1 MDWDLK
7 TAYCQQFGKPAKA
20 VPSGRSVQLLFTDKD
35 AVFVSAVVSLKC
47 QLDTTESHLGRG
59 FSEALSRLGWHVGLS

>member
-1 MDWDLK
+1 M
-7 TAYCQQFGKPAKA
+7 
-20 VPSGRSVQLLFTDKD
+20 QLLFTDKD